1 MNEIGEM
8 TPKEFTAE
16 EKEALREK
24 VLGYMAQRVDYPVP
38 KLLSAPILTR
48 RTPIGKQREAID
60 ALYSAYLRVG
70 GGKLP
75 QRGVFFLSG
84 REGEGI
90 GVGKTYVSIATA
102 AALLHPQGRV
112 LVLCPPHLVPK
123 WCSEVEQDGLRAV
136 EVKSVQ
142 DFLRLTKVPPTG
154 VEFVLISKDRAKRL
168 GERREAL
175 WKRAGGSYCPDC
187 GTPLTPGKHTHCP
200 ACDTP
205 LVAEGGKPTLGRLLL
220 RHIHLF
226 RFAILDEAH
235 QYRNESQQSLLAARI
250 AEKLPTLFLSG
261 TLMGGYASELW
272 RLLRIAE
279 PGLLG
284 GLSERSFVRQYGAST
299 QVVRTFYLPNGKT
312 KVRKE
317 EKEAPGFAPTLVP
330 LIVARS
336 YFLGIKDLGQLPPYK
351 ERIHI
356 LPTTEPIQRYLGA
369 LREILL
375 EMGGDEN
382 NRNKKEKP
390 AYLGPLLMAAY
401 LGMDVP
407 GVRMVL
413 TKDGPHPIRSPIPAD
428 LSPKERVLLSL
439 VRLSRTQGE
448 KVLIFTEGTG
458 VWDVQVRLAEI
469 LADDGHRPFILTAE
483 VPPEA
488 RYELLQR
495 SPDVLIVNPRLVETG
510 LDLVDYT
517 VGIFYQVPLSA
528 FTVRQAARRIYRL
541 GQRKRVSLYYL
552 AYEGVQESYLSWVAE
567 KVRQSLLFEGSYHLP
582 HATFIDDDPLRV
594 LAEAFEG
601 QIRRYRGDALLV
613 GLGSSDQGS
622 LTPPAVEEPSH
633 SPVEA
638 AGVSLPTLP
647 EARVVR
653 VRGKK
658 ILLEAGQP
666 VLFL

>member
-1 MNEIGEM
+1 MNGIREL
-8 TPKEFTAE
+8 TE
-16 EKEALREK
+16 EKEALRER
-24 VLGYMAQRVDYPVP
+24 VLGYMVQRADYPAP

-123 WCSEVEQDGLRAV
+123 WRSEVERDGFRAV

-142 DFLRLTKVPPTG
+142 DFLRLTEVPPTG

-168 GERREAL
+168 TERREAL
-175 WKRAGGSYCPDC
+175 WKRARGSYCPDC
-187 GTPLTPGKHTHCP
+187 GTPLRPGKHTHCP
-200 ACDTP
+200 DCDTP

-220 RHIHLF
+220 RHIRLF

-261 TLMGGYASELW
+261 TLMGGYASELY

-284 GLSERSFVRQYGAST
+284 GLSERSFVGQYGAST
-299 QVVRTFYLPNGKT
+299 QVVRTFYLPDGKI

-330 LIVARS
+330 LVVARS

-375 EMGGDEN
+375 EMEEGDEN

-407 GVRMVL
+407 GVRMVI

-428 LSPKERVLLSL
+428 ALSPKEQVLLSL

-448 KVLIFTEGTG
+448 KVLVFTEGTG
-458 VWDVQVRLAEI
+458 VWDVQARLAEI

-601 QIRRYRGDALLV
+601 QIRRYRGDGLLAD
-613 GLGSSDQGS
+613 LGSSDQGS

-633 SPVEA
+633 SPAEA
-638 AGVSLPTLP
+638 AGISLPTLP